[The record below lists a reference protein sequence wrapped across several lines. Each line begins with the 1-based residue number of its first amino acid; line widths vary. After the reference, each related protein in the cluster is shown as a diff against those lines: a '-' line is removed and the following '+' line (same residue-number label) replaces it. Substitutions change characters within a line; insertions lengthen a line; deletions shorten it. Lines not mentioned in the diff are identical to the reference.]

1 MNVVQE
7 NVITA
12 HARSAIHA
20 GIVMVAI
27 GTTDFLASQRRTG
40 TLEMISGFSLKKM
53 NKWQDAAERLIH
65 SPLVQVTT
73 HLKKDSVE
81 RDKLGK
87 LESRK
92 RNLIQNPLASRSRG
106 KAGRPLTVKKGERK

>member
-1 MNVVQE
+1 MDSPTEFVVKKLAVAGRMKTTRGWQE
-7 NVITA
+7 A
-12 HARSAIHA
+12 H
-20 GIVMVAI
+20 
-27 GTTDFLASQRRTG
+27 
-40 TLEMISGFSLKKM
+40 
-53 NKWQDAAERLIH
+53 ERLIH

-73 HLKKDSVE
+73 HLKKDSAE